1 MHHIKHHIES
11 NESKVGLNQIF
22 KIYLGKSK
30 FENDPHYHTSHS
42 RCKSSGRTRN
52 LGVEATEKR
61 NNSSGERNV
70 ESNNEEITSLIG
82 PSRGNESSNDAKRNC
97 GKACGLQEI
106 VMRDAI
112 APEMPQNVVTE
123 DSAHGE
129 DGSISCTHRG
139 SENSYQTP
147 AADEGRSFMR
157 QILEECTAFGYP
169 ISACRKAK
177 NSRAGVWV
185 KGSIHRIRSIV
196 IANNRTQIAKGDAD
210 QEREASS
217 DDASNSSHLGSLRGH
232 ASGLEVKGRQITKAF
247 RK

>member
-1 MHHIKHHIES
+1 MCGDLAVFGRRLGLGLVGTEGTSLAQPAFFFGFASLEELEENKDRKTGKGSAQRVSSGEIRKADLVAGFLCRVPNILRGHIHKDRGLCACS
-11 NESKVGLNQIF
+11 RSKVQELISAVGEKEEGI
-22 KIYLGKSK
+22 LGKSK

-112 APEMPQNVVTE
+112 APEMP
-123 DSAHGE
+123 
-129 DGSISCTHRG
+129 
-139 SENSYQTP
+139 
-147 AADEGRSFMR
+147 
-157 QILEECTAFGYP
+157 
-169 ISACRKAK
+169 
-177 NSRAGVWV
+177 
-185 KGSIHRIRSIV
+185 
-196 IANNRTQIAKGDAD
+196 
-210 QEREASS
+210 
-217 DDASNSSHLGSLRGH
+217 
-232 ASGLEVKGRQITKAF
+232 
-247 RK
+247 